1 MSKAVVELKAGARK
15 AKNSLANMI
24 AFCRERI
31 ASYKCPKTVDFAVLP
46 RLPNGKYA
54 KTGAARALV

>member
-1 MSKAVVELKAGARK
+1 
-15 AKNSLANMI
+15 MI

-46 RLPNGKYA
+46 RLPNGKML
-54 KTGAARALV
+54 KTELREHYLKLASIGGGSEAA